1 MNILNKLTHR
11 KATQADLK
19 AIIALLLD
27 NDELGQIRESLTET
41 LNPNYIHVFHQ
52 IDADPNHYLMVM
64 EWEQE
69 IVGTCHL
76 TVLPSLSFQGSTR
89 LLIEEVRIATKY
101 RSQGFGEWMMQ
112 QAIDYGRAND
122 AKIIQLT
129 TNKKRER
136 AKRFYE
142 KLGFEASHEGMK
154 LYLK

>member
-1 MNILNKLTHR
+1 MLNKLTHR

-27 NDELGQIRESLTET
+27 NDELGQVRESLTET
-41 LNPNYIHVFHQ
+41 LNPNYIHAFHQ

-64 EWEQE
+64 ELEQE

-76 TVLPSLSFQGSTR
+76 TVLPSLSFQGSVR
-89 LLIEEVRIATKY
+89 LLIEEVRIVAKY
-101 RSQGFGEWMMQ
+101 RSQGLGVWMMQ
-112 QAIDYGRAND
+112 QAIDYGRAKG

-129 TNKKRER
+129 TNKKRSR
-136 AKRFYE
+136 AKQFYE
-142 KLGFEASHEGMK
+142 RLGFEASHEGMK